1 MVTDDEVV
9 VDNVE
14 VTSVVSEEEVVVGC
28 VEVVVGDVV
37 EEIDVIE
44 FVEDDD
50 KVGVDGIEVEL
61 VVVDDSHTN

>member
-1 MVTDDEVV
+1 MVADVEVV

-14 VTSVVSEEEVVVGC
+14 VTVVVGEEEVVVGC

-44 FVEDDD
+44 FVEDGD

>member
-1 MVTDDEVV
+1 MVTDVEVV

-14 VTSVVSEEEVVVGC
+14 VTVVVGEEEVVVGC

-50 KVGVDGIEVEL
+50 KVGVDGNGVEL
-61 VVVDDSHTN
+61 GVVDDSHTN